1 MFAQIVFYFTVSATI
16 ITIGILCLVIGR
28 YLVRIARSIEALSEN
43 LYHASSETGERMRNI
58 LETLS
63 DLPMLSYVF
72 KKRPADRE
80 QKGRKTSYKK

>member
-28 YLVRIARSIEALSEN
+28 YLVRIARLIEALSEN
-43 LYHASSETGERMRNI
+43 LYHASSEAGERMRDI

-63 DLPMLSYVF
+63 DLPILSYIF
-72 KKRPADRE
+72 KKRPIAPGE
-80 QKGRKTSYKK
+80 KGRKTSYKK